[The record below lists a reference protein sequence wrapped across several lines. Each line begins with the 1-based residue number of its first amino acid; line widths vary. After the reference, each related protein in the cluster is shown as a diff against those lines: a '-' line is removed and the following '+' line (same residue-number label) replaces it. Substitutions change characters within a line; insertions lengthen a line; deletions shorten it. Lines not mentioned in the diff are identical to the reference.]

1 MKNRT
6 ISKDNI
12 DKILKFIE
20 LNEKKKDKDN
30 KKRLD
35 ESRNDQ
41 TEKGNG

>member
-1 MKNRT
+1 MESRT
-6 ISKDNI
+6 ISKKNI

-30 KKRLD
+30 KRRLD

-41 TEKGNG
+41 SEKGNG